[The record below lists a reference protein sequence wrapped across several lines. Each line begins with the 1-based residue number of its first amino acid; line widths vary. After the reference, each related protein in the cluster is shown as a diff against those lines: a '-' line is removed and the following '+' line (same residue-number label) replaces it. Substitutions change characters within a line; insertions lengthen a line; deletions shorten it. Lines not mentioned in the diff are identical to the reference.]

1 MEATIE
7 AKVKIKGNN
16 PVDFAQKKQKMQEFL
31 SNEKAVEK
39 FLQNF
44 DFLRKF
50 I

>member
-7 AKVKIKGNN
+7 VKVTIKGNN
-16 PVDFAQKKQKMQEFL
+16 AVDLAQKKQKMQEFL
-31 SNEKAVEK
+31 TNEKAVEK
-39 FLQNF
+39 FLQNI